1 MQSNSELDLDIN
13 NYNTTDLC
21 AFFKLSNNF
30 TEYELNEREKQMSFA
45 ILNAEGTKYTT
56 EYKFAVLN
64 FVKKVK
70 DTLKVEF
77 LGKSLEN
84 EFYKPII
91 DKVRYEP
98 PTVPKPV
105 SQPNNVA
112 RLLNPL
118 SNHPSF
124 ENSSIPF
131 YSSNGYNT
139 GTVITNYVFNT
150 KYRDDY
156 FTSISTNSTYS
167 FPMIKN
173 VISVQLSA
181 IQFPNVIYTF
191 SNQKKNTQI
200 YIKDDSTNNEA
211 VVVIPE
217 GNYSIFDFPS
227 VFEEAINTQLL
238 GVYVPGG
245 PNIYSVT
252 IHPNTLR
259 TKITNSSGT
268 FTMKTT
274 MSVSDTI
281 GLECGEKY
289 VSKFKYDDIYKKQG
303 ISPSLINNTLA
314 YQIGYR
320 LTEYSG
326 QTSYLSESCYNDKS
340 YEYIYFSMNE
350 FNNARYVNN
359 TVGVLP
365 NSILSNNILAII
377 PVTSPNFTFTFDNTS
392 DNIFRTRNYMA
403 PIDIARINIKL
414 LDSIG
419 NVLDIQYSDFSF
431 VLQMTTIFDTTIP
444 YTSNNVSIV

>member
-1 MQSNSELDLDIN
+1 MI
-13 NYNTTDLC
+13 
-21 AFFKLSNNF
+21 
-30 TEYELNEREKQMSFA
+30 
-45 ILNAEGTKYTT
+45 ILQ
-56 EYKFAVLN
+56 V
-64 FVKKVK
+64 
-70 DTLKVEF
+70 F
-77 LGKSLEN
+77 LQ
-84 EFYKPII
+84 I
-91 DKVRYEP
+91 
-98 PTVPKPV
+98 
-105 SQPNNVA
+105 Q
-112 RLLNPL
+112 
-118 SNHPSF
+118 H
-124 ENSSIPF
+124 
-131 YSSNGYNT
+131 
-139 GTVITNYVFNT
+139 
-150 KYRDDY
+150 
-156 FTSISTNSTYS
+156 
-167 FPMIKN
+167 IKN